1 MSFPV
6 HPPTIEWMALFGEQA
21 PLKAPTGANER
32 SFFIFSASLI
42 ILALLD
48 DSLHPCKTLL
58 SYFSLISLKQG
69 WIRVFSLDEVGNLRE
84 EYDDDRV
91 NDHHVQRD
99 NNHHFSV
106 RRSL

>member
-1 MSFPV
+1 MTV
-6 HPPTIEWMALFGEQA
+6 CT
-21 PLKAPTGANER
+21 
-32 SFFIFSASLI
+32 
-42 ILALLD
+42 LAK
-48 DSLHPCKTLL
+48 H
-58 SYFSLISLKQG
+58 FSLISLKKG